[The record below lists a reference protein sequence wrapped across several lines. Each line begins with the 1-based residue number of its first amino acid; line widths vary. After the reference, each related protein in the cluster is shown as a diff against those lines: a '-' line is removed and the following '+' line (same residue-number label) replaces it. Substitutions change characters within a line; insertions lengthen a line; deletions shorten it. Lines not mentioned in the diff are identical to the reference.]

1 MKDHGIG
8 AVVAFTGY
16 CLCMLIL
23 SVNVRAAAP
32 EAYGTIP
39 IEPKFQ
45 ASLTGQG
52 QRVMGGCVESIRR
65 SSPESHLDVYVEN
78 QSIRYIGTDEERFQL
93 EKCMAQYGFPI
104 VSMHRPGLPQSE

>member
-1 MKDHGIG
+1 MRAPIACIG
-8 AVVAFTGY
+8 C
-16 CLCMLIL
+16 CLCMLIM
-23 SVNVRAAAP
+23 SVDARAAAP
-32 EAYGTIP
+32 EGYGTIP

-52 QRVMGGCVESIRR
+52 QRVMGGCIESIRR
-65 SSPESHLDVYVEN
+65 SSPESHLDAYVEN
-78 QSIRYIGTDEERFQL
+78 QSIRYIGTEEERFQL